1 MKHGIVGTP
10 LRWARALLG
19 KGMRSLI
26 RDLLASTIETDSIEA
41 AGWVRTRRDSKAF
54 SFLELNDGSCLGN
67 LQVVVDAGVPGSEH
81 LHQMTTGASVSV
93 TGKLVA
99 SQGGKQAWEVQATS
113 VKLLGTAPEDF
124 PLQKKG
130 HSPEFLR
137 SIAHLRPRTNLYGA
151 MFRVRSRMSHAVH
164 RFFAERS
171 FYYIHTPIIT
181 ASDCEGAGEMFRVTT
196 LDPTAGKERSFAED
210 FFEKAAHLT
219 VSGQLEGE
227 TFACALGNIYTF
239 GPTFRAENS
248 NTSRHAAEFWM
259 IEPEMAFCDLAGD
272 MDLAEE
278 MVKYLVTEALEKQEG
293 DLEIF
298 EKFVDKG
305 LRERLEFVASNPFE
319 RLPYT
324 EAVEILKKS
333 GRNFDYPVEYG
344 HNLQSEH
351 ERWLTEEHFKRPVT
365 VFNYPKEIKP
375 FYMRLNDDDKTVTAM
390 DLLVPGI
397 GEIVGG
403 SQREERLEVLLGNME
418 RHGLSL
424 EDYGWYVDTRKY
436 GSVPHA
442 GFGMGFERMLMF
454 VTGMQNIRD
463 VIPFARTPGH
473 CEF

>member
-1 MKHGIVGTP
+1 
-10 LRWARALLG
+10 
-19 KGMRSLI
+19 MRSLI
-26 RDLLASTIETDSIEA
+26 RDLLLSTATAESIHA
-41 AGWVRTRRDSKAF
+41 AGWVRTRRDSKGF
-54 SFLELNDGSCLGN
+54 SFLELNDGSCMGN
-67 LQVVVDAGVPGSEH
+67 LQVIADAGIPGSED
-81 LHQMTTGASVSV
+81 LAKMSTGASVSV
-93 TGKLVA
+93 EGKLVA
-99 SQGGKQAWEVQATS
+99 SQGGGQAWEVQATS
-113 VKLLGTAPEDF
+113 IRLLGEAPDDF

-164 RFFAERS
+164 RFFAERH
-171 FYYIHTPIIT
+171 FHYIHTPIIT

-196 LDPTAGKERSFAED
+196 LDPVAGKAKSYAED
-210 FFEKAAHLT
+210 FFGKAAHLT

-227 TFACALGNIYTF
+227 LFACALGNIYTF

-259 IEPEMAFCDLAGD
+259 IEPEMAFCDLQGD
-272 MDLAEE
+272 MDLAES
-278 MVKYLVTEALEKQEG
+278 MVKYLVKEALDGQDG
-293 DLEIF
+293 DLSIF

-305 LRERLEFVASNPFE
+305 LRERLEFVADNPFE
-319 RLPYT
+319 RVSYT

-333 GRNFDYPVEYG
+333 GKSFEYPVEYG
-344 HNLQSEH
+344 LNLQSEH
-351 ERWLTEEHFKRPVT
+351 ERWLTEEHFKKPTT

-403 SQREERLEVLLGNME
+403 SQREERLDVLIENME
-418 RHGLSL
+418 RHGLSM
-424 EDYGWYVDTRKY
+424 EDYAWYVDTRKY
-436 GSVPHA
+436 GTVPHA